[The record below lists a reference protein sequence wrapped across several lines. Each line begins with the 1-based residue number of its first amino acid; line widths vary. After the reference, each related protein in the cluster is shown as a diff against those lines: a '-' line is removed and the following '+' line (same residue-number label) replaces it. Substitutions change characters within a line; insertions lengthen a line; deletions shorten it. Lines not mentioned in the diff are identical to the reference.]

1 MQFQKKLPHYHK
13 FKQGCQIALV
23 ASGHVQHNLR
33 PNGLK
38 KAKFSTMI
46 IADCGLLDVYGTN
59 LSIYLF
65 IMKFVLKVQ
74 YKNTM

>member
-46 IADCGLLDVYGTN
+46 IADCGLLDHISMV
-59 LSIYLF
+59 LIYLF
-65 IMKFVLKVQ
+65 IYLL
-74 YKNTM
+74 